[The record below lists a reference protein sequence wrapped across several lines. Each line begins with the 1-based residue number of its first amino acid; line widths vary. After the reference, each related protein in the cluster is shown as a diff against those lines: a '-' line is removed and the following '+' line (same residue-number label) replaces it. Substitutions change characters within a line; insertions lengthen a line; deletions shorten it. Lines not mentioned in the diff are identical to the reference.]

1 MLLFNNRSQGSIGR
15 GSVMSNR
22 LANLVS
28 PIGDQ
33 GTNHFQFNSQMA
45 GQRLN
50 LDHPQSQ
57 DMHIRDDE
65 DHKEEVSSQEDPV
78 SVQQ

>member
-1 MLLFNNRSQGSIGR
+1 
-15 GSVMSNR
+15 MSNR

-65 DHKEEVSSQEDPV
+65 DHKEELLSQEDPA
-78 SVQQ
+78 SVQ

>member
-1 MLLFNNRSQGSIGR
+1 
-15 GSVMSNR
+15 
-22 LANLVS
+22 
-28 PIGDQ
+28 
-33 GTNHFQFNSQMA
+33 MA

>member
-65 DHKEEVSSQEDPV
+65 DHKEEVSSQEDPA
-78 SVQQ
+78 SVQ